1 MEVLLRSGSTA
12 ARYSRTGIFITPAA
26 LYHRED
32 GGDLRSSLS
41 AAEMDPVLL
50 GRALRPI
57 LAVATIYALLVVVGH
72 AVMRIVSG
80 PAQRDSFARLLP
92 GAGRNSAAAKLT

>member
-12 ARYSRTGIFITPAA
+12 ARYSRTAIFITPAA

-50 GRALRPI
+50 AGPCAQSSPLPRSMHCWWLWGTQGCVLSPARPNVTHLHGCSRVREGTALPP
-57 LAVATIYALLVVVGH
+57 
-72 AVMRIVSG
+72 S
-80 PAQRDSFARLLP
+80 
-92 GAGRNSAAAKLT
+92 